1 MLLSE
6 LQTSSAYGGSFFCE
20 EAEDQKFPRLE
31 PACVTEE
38 FIPALDFRQQI
49 YNCLLSVFSM

>member
-20 EAEDQKFPRLE
+20 EAEDQKFSRLE

-38 FIPALDFRQQI
+38 FIPALDF
-49 YNCLLSVFSM
+49 